1 MVFIWHEIFS
11 DIFSLFSITLQ
22 MKQAE
27 LLFMRKSC
35 FQDRIPPDN
44 NQSFSKNALD
54 LSNIVDI
61 PDLPCYNKAVKY
73 N

>member
-1 MVFIWHEIFS
+1 MKMVFIWHEIFS
-11 DIFSLFSITLQ
+11 DIFSITLQ

-35 FQDRIPPDN
+35 FQDRIPPGD

-54 LSNIVDI
+54 L
-61 PDLPCYNKAVKY
+61 
-73 N
+73 